1 MKNQPLHKK
10 IKEIE
15 KANRERDLKIDH
27 LRMMIF
33 LKENNIIKKE

>member
-1 MKNQPLHKK
+1 MQKRRAYIKQK

-33 LKENNIIKKE
+33 LRETTS